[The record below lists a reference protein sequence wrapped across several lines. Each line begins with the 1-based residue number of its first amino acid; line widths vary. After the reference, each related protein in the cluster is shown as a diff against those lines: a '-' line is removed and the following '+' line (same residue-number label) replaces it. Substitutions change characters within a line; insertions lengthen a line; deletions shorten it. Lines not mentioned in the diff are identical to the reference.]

1 MKLTWHVAD
10 LRLTRPLRISRSVM
24 TRRDAVWAVVEH
36 GGLRGWG
43 EVVSSDHLGL
53 PTARILHHLAAARA
67 ATERFPDPETAW
79 AETDGAES
87 DRLRRGGAWHG
98 LPPGVFAA
106 LEAAVLDLTG
116 KRAGSPAHRLLDQ
129 DADDGRAPAAEN
141 RAAPPDPADRL
152 AVPAGAVP
160 AGAVASGA
168 GPATG
173 PATGPAAATAR
184 TIGITA
190 PAAAAVQAARLAADG
205 FTVLKVKAGHPD
217 PAEDLARVEA
227 VRAAAPG
234 ASLLLD
240 PNGAWSERRARDLLP
255 RFAALGVTAVEQ
267 PVAPGSPDSLARV
280 AADSPV
286 PVIADEDAVSYEDAV
301 ALAGRVHGVNVKLAK
316 CGGVRA
322 ALRIHAALRG
332 TGTDLMLGCLTA
344 SSLGIAPA
352 VHLAGRARWVDLDG
366 HLLLADDPWT
376 GIGGADGTVRTSGR
390 PGLGV
395 RRAAGG
401 EAPGHRADGAGGPR

>member
-1 MKLTWHVAD
+1 MKLTWHTAD
-10 LRLTRPLRISRSVM
+10 LRLTQPLRISRSVM
-24 TRRDAVWAVVEH
+24 ARRDAVWAVVEH

-43 EVVSSDHLGL
+43 EAVSSEHLGL

-79 AETDGAES
+79 AETGRPGE
-87 DRLRRGGAWHG
+87 GGAWHG
-98 LPPGVFAA
+98 LPPGVLAA
-106 LEAAVLDLTG
+106 LEAAVLDLVG
-116 KRAGSPAHRLLDQ
+116 KRADRPAHRLLD
-129 DADDGRAPAAEN
+129 
-141 RAAPPDPADRL
+141 PDPGAGQGPL
-152 AVPAGAVP
+152 AGADS
-160 AGAVASGA
+160 GAVQ
-168 GPATG
+168 GPAV
-173 PATGPAAATAR
+173 ATAR
-184 TIGITA
+184 TIGITGPA
-190 PAAAAVQAARLAADG
+190 EAAALAARLTAAG

-227 VRAAAPG
+227 VHAAAPG

-240 PNGAWSERRARDLLP
+240 PNGAWTERRARDLLP

-376 GIGGADGTVRTSGR
+376 GIGGADGTVRASGR

-395 RRAAGG
+395 RRVTGG
-401 EAPGHRADGAGGPR
+401 GGVRNRRADAVEPR